1 MGFGDKGTDGSGIQ
15 EGVTVVL
22 WRMQSVGR
30 GGLFDHLGM
39 MGDDESR

>member
-15 EGVTVVL
+15 ERVTVAL
-22 WRMQSVGR
+22 QRMRSVGR
-30 GGLFDHLGM
+30 GGLFDCLGM